1 MNNLFN
7 LTLTLLTGVTCIQ
20 ALTAETTE
28 VFVLASLGMFLSL
41 VMFLVNIKHPL
52 FKKK

>member
-7 LTLTLLTGVTCIQ
+7 LVLIVLSGVTCIQ
-20 ALTAETTE
+20 AITAETTE
-28 VFVLASLGMFLSL
+28 VFVMASLGMFLCSVL
-41 VMFLVNIKHPL
+41 FLLNIYHPL